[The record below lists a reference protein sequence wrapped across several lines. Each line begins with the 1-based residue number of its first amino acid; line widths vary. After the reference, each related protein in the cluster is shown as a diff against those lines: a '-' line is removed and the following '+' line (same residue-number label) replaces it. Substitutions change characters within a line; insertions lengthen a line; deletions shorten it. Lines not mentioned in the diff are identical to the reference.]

1 MLVDG
6 SIKLTH
12 SSFVKETGYG
22 RGDARSMFG
31 LFARPERGGVSIER
45 AGEILMLAD
54 FVRTLTNDET
64 GGKGEIRIS
73 NNAVA
78 KFLSESAVAKS
89 DSRDIHLSV
98 LKVLP

>member
-1 MLVDG
+1 MTEPLNGHELAAKMLADG

-31 LFARPERGGVSIER
+31 LFARPEKGGVNIER

-54 FVRTLTNDET
+54 ITSKRLLVM
-64 GGKGEIRIS
+64 
-73 NNAVA
+73 
-78 KFLSESAVAKS
+78 
-89 DSRDIHLSV
+89 
-98 LKVLP
+98 